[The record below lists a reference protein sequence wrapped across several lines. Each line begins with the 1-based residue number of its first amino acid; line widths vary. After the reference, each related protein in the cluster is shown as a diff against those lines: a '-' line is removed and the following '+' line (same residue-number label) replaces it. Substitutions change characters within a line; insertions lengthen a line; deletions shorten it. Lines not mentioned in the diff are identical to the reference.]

1 MKGPT
6 DRIIGS
12 KEIIKRLGNM
22 MKFRKGYFA
31 LIAAHAK
38 KRIIDCRGCKSFS
51 FPMKG
56 MAKRTLNVH
65 ISKGVNLPSRIKG
78 QTCNRKL

>member
-1 MKGPT
+1 
-6 DRIIGS
+6 
-12 KEIIKRLGNM
+12 

-38 KRIIDCRGCKSFS
+38 KRIIDCRGCEGFS

-56 MAKRTLNVH
+56 MAKRTFNVH
-65 ISKGVNLPSRIKG
+65 ISKVVNLPSRIKG